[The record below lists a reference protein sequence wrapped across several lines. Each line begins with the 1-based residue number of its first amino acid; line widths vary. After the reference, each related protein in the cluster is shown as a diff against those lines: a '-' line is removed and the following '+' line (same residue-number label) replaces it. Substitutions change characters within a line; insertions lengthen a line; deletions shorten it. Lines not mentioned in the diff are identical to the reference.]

1 MQKTFRYVH
10 ENTFPELKDKNVTYL
25 LKICSGWSKQSVEF
39 LLQQTESINDVQW
52 LSRKFKTKL
61 GLSKS
66 KSLRLQQAKKPMRTY
81 AWEWWKKRENMQLT
95 ASAGNVKRAKPR
107 LILLSQLIG
116 QPKFHLRSN
125 WSERVGCRKSCIKQL
140 GLTKQLLLEVTKTAL
155 TWRPNVNGNITRMPS
170 NYCTTYAD
178 KVIKI
183 KNPPLILKQIPL
195 AFSTFQCF
203 LLIAFLTSHNHCEG
217 WKFWNKAEMKQASS
231 KTNSKYSQV
240 YRS

>member
-1 MQKTFRYVH
+1 MWLTF
-10 ENTFPELKDKNVTYL
+10 
-25 LKICSGWSKQSVEF
+25 
-39 LLQQTESINDVQW
+39 
-52 LSRKFKTKL
+52 
-61 GLSKS
+61 SKS
-66 KSLRLQQAKKPMRTY
+66 ALDEASKALNFSYNKQRASMTFSGSRANLKPNSAYQKVNHWGCNKRKKPMRTY
-81 AWEWWKKRENMQLT
+81 AWGWWKKRENMQLT

-116 QPKFHLRSN
+116 LPKFHLRSN
-125 WSERVGCRKSCIKQL
+125 WSESVGCRKSRINQL
-140 GLTKQLLLEVTKTAL
+140 GLTKLLLLEVTKTAL

-203 LLIAFLTSHNHCEG
+203 LLIAFLTSHTHCEG
-217 WKFWNKAEMKQASS
+217 SKFWNKAEMKQASS